1 MSGHIPLILMFVCES
16 MCVSQLYVFVVKRWG
31 ANNRA
36 ASSFRRGK
44 SNTINRTAVPVTCV
58 TFAVTGDRHPRATHS
73 PRISLKL
80 ASSRASGLEVL
91 CFLPLGAA
99 GGQMHQAFSGTL
111 ARIRP
116 ISWTAVK
123 DNQGGIHSDCGNFVL
138 SEKSCGVCFFLF
150 VVPSRLSRTAAK
162 KTAPN
167 ASFSQL
173 WLVLCLHFC
182 SRCWV
187 NTAAVSFIFPT
198 TFHLSPSITSS
209 NDVYTSA

>member
-1 MSGHIPLILMFVCES
+1 MFVCES
-16 MCVSQLYVFVVKRWG
+16 VWLFVFVVERWG

-44 SNTINRTAVPVTCV
+44 SNTPNRTAVPVTCV
-58 TFAVTGDRHPRATHS
+58 TFAVTGDRHRRATHS
-73 PRISLKL
+73 QRISLKS

-111 ARIRP
+111 AGIRP

-138 SEKSCGVCFFLF
+138 SGNSWGVCFFRF
-150 VVPSRLSRTAAK
+150 VATSGLSRIAA
-162 KTAPN
+162 APN
-167 ASFSQL
+167 ASFSLPVPVVTGAVFAFPLQ
-173 WLVLCLHFC
+173 VLGKYRRCKFSFSHHFAPFSLHY
-182 SRCWV
+182 
-187 NTAAVSFIFPT
+187 
-198 TFHLSPSITSS
+198 LL
-209 NDVYTSA
+209 

>member
-1 MSGHIPLILMFVCES
+1 MYSANSCVFVS
-16 MCVSQLYVFVVKRWG
+16 LCVSHLFVFVVKRWG

-36 ASSFRRGK
+36 ANSFRRGK
-44 SNTINRTAVPVTCV
+44 SKSINRAALPVTCV
-58 TFAVTGDRHPRATHS
+58 TFAVTGDTHQRATHS

-80 ASSRASGLEVL
+80 ASIGASAVEVL

-138 SEKSCGVCFFLF
+138 SENGGEGGGLLLLLLLWSHISTQQTAPSIFF
-150 VVPSRLSRTAAK
+150 SACLSRSCCCVCIS
-162 KTAPN
+162 APG
-167 ASFSQL
+167 AG
-173 WLVLCLHFC
+173 
-182 SRCWV
+182 
-187 NTAAVSFIFPT
+187 
-198 TFHLSPSITSS
+198 
-209 NDVYTSA
+209 